1 MINKTLKIVL
11 LGIFVAFSG
20 FSGSAYAAEADNK
33 KTYDLL
39 NLFGEV
45 FERVR
50 SEYVDDT
57 DDQELIESAIS
68 GMLNSLDPH
77 SSYLD
82 KKTFSDMQVRNKGE
96 FGGLGIEVTMENGLV
111 KVISPID
118 DTPAFKAGIKPGD
131 FFTHLD
137 GNPIIGMTLS
147 EAVDQM
153 RGKVGTEIKL
163 TVLREGMDPF
173 DVTIIRAIIK
183 IRTVR
188 SNVVDDIGY
197 VRITQFNAQATA
209 GLEKAFNK
217 FNKEPGAGKLLG
229 LIIDLRSN
237 PGGLLDQAVLISD
250 AFLDSGEIVSI
261 RSKKKPEESQ
271 RFQARKGDISGGIP
285 IVVMING
292 GSASASEIVAGALQ
306 DHGRA
311 IILGTKSFG
320 KGSVQTIQPLSGYG
334 AIKITT
340 SRYYT
345 PSGLSIQSVGIT
357 PDIIVPLA
365 KLESLEPSKLR
376 RERDLRGA
384 LDKDNGQKEDEKKDK
399 EADKKEKDA
408 KNGNGPKI
416 DKDTDAGAD
425 KKDETE
431 DYQLTRARDLIRGIA
446 LYRNMKSSESK

>member
-1 MINKTLKIVL
+1 MKNKNLKIAL
-11 LGIFVAFSG
+11 IGSFVTFFAISNSG
-20 FSGSAYAAEADNK
+20 QAAEVDK
-33 KTYDLL
+33 QKTYDLL

-50 SEYVDDT
+50 SQYVDDT
-57 DDQELIESAIS
+57 DDQKLIESAIS
-68 GMLNSLDPH
+68 GMINSLDPH

-82 KKTFSDMQVRNKGE
+82 QKTFSEMQVHNKGE

-137 GNPIIGMTLS
+137 GEPVIGLTLN
-147 EAVDQM
+147 EAVDKM
-153 RGKVGTEIKL
+153 RGKVGTDIKL
-163 TVLREGMDPF
+163 TVLREGSDPF
-173 DVTIIRAIIK
+173 DVTIIRAVIK

-188 SNVVDDIGY
+188 SSVVDNIGY
-197 VRITQFNAQATA
+197 VRITQFNAQALA
-209 GLEKAFNK
+209 GLEKAFDK
-217 FNKEPGAGKLLG
+217 FNKEPGKGKLRG
-229 LIIDLRSN
+229 LVVDLRSN
-237 PGGLLDQAVLISD
+237 PGGLLDQAVSISD

-271 RFQARKGDISGGIP
+271 RFQAKKGDISGGIP

-311 IILGTKSFG
+311 ILLGTKSFG
-320 KGSVQTIQPLSGYG
+320 KGSVQTIQPLTGYG

-345 PSGLSIQSVGIT
+345 PSGRSIQSVGIT

-365 KLESLEPSKLR
+365 KLEPIEQSKLR

-384 LDKDNGQKEDEKKDK
+384 LDKDNGKTKDQKESEKTKTAPNGANDNSEATDESI
-399 EADKKEKDA
+399 DA
-408 KNGNGPKI
+408 N
-416 DKDTDAGAD
+416 
-425 KKDETE
+425 
-431 DYQLTRARDLIRGIA
+431 DYQLSRAFDLIRGIT
-446 LYRNMKSSESK
+446 LFQEMKTSERK

>member
-1 MINKTLKIVL
+1 MKNKKLKIAL
-11 LGIFVAFSG
+11 IGSFVSFFAISNNG
-20 FSGSAYAAEADNK
+20 YAAPDDNQ

-57 DDQELIESAIS
+57 EDQKLIESAIS
-68 GMLNSLDPH
+68 GMINSLDPH

-82 KKTFSDMQVRNKGE
+82 EKTFSEMQVHNKGE
-96 FGGLGIEVTMENGLV
+96 FGGLGIEVTMENGLI

-137 GNPIIGMTLS
+137 GEPVIGLTLN
-147 EAVDQM
+147 EAVDKM
-153 RGKVGTEIKL
+153 RGKVGTDIKL
-163 TVLREGMDPF
+163 TVLREGSDPF
-173 DVTIIRAIIK
+173 DVTITRAVIK

-188 SNVVDDIGY
+188 SSVVDDIGY
-197 VRITQFNAQATA
+197 VRITQFNAQAMA
-209 GLEKAFNK
+209 GLEKAFEK
-217 FNKEPGAGKLLG
+217 FDKKPGKGKLRG
-229 LIIDLRSN
+229 LVIDLRSN
-237 PGGLLDQAVLISD
+237 PGGLLDQAVSISD

-271 RFQARKGDISGGIP
+271 RFQAKKGDLSGGIP

-311 IILGTKSFG
+311 ILLGTKSFG
-320 KGSVQTIQPLSGYG
+320 KGSVQTIQPLTGYG

-345 PSGLSIQSVGIT
+345 PSGRSIQSVGIT

-365 KLESLEPSKLR
+365 KLEPIEQSKLR
-376 RERDLRGA
+376 REKDLRGA
-384 LDKDNGQKEDEKKDK
+384 LDKDNGNNGKTT
-399 EADKKEKDA
+399 DKKETDKPKSEPNDGDSNGEAADESIDA
-408 KNGNGPKI
+408 N
-416 DKDTDAGAD
+416 
-425 KKDETE
+425 
-431 DYQLTRARDLIRGIA
+431 DYQLSRAFDLIRGIT
-446 LYRNMKSSESK
+446 LYKEMKTSERK

>member
-1 MINKTLKIVL
+1 MKNKIIKITL

-20 FSGSAYAAEADNK
+20 FSNPSYGAETDSK
-33 KTYDLL
+33 KTYELL

-50 SEYVDDT
+50 SEYVDET
-57 DDQELIESAIS
+57 DDQKLIESAIS
-68 GMLNSLDPH
+68 GMLNALDPH
-77 SSYLD
+77 SNYLD
-82 KKTFSDMQVRNKGE
+82 EKTFSEMQVHNKGE

-131 FFTHLD
+131 LFSHLD
-137 GNPIIGMTLS
+137 GNPVIGMTLS
-147 EAVDQM
+147 EAVEQM
-153 RGKVGTEIKL
+153 RGKVGTDIVL
-163 TVLREGMDPF
+163 TVLREGVDPF
-173 DVTIIRAIIK
+173 DVTITRAIIK

-188 SNVVDDIGY
+188 SSLHDDIGY
-197 VRITQFNAQATA
+197 VRITQFNAQALA
-209 GLEKAFNK
+209 GLEKAFRK
-217 FNKEPGAGKLLG
+217 FDKEPGKGKLRG
-229 LIIDLRSN
+229 LVVDLRSN
-237 PGGLLDQAVLISD
+237 PGGLLDQAVSISD

-261 RSKKKPEESQ
+261 GSKKKPDQSQ
-271 RFQARKGDISGGIP
+271 RFHARKGDISGGIP

-334 AIKITT
+334 AIKLTT

-345 PSGLSIQSVGIT
+345 PSGRSIQSVGIT
-357 PDIIVPLA
+357 PDINVPLA
-365 KLESLEPSKLR
+365 KLESLEPAKLR

-384 LDKDNGQKEDEKKDK
+384 LDKDNGTKDDAK
-399 EADKKEKDA
+399 NAKDA
-408 KNGNGPKI
+408 KDTE
-416 DKDTDAGAD
+416 DKDSENKDD
-425 KKDETE
+425 KPD
-431 DYQLTRARDLIRGIA
+431 DYQLNRALDLIRGIT
-446 LYRNMKSSESK
+446 LFQDMKSSERN

>member
-1 MINKTLKIVL
+1 MINKTIKIVL
-11 LGIFVAFSG
+11 LSTFIAFSS
-20 FSGSAYAAEADNK
+20 FTSSVYAAETDSK
-33 KTYDLL
+33 KTYELL

-50 SEYVDDT
+50 SQYVDDT

-82 KKTFSDMQVRNKGE
+82 KKTFSEMQVRNKGE

-137 GNPIIGMTLS
+137 GNPIIGMTLN

-153 RGKVGTEIKL
+153 RGKVGTDIKL

-173 DVTIIRAIIK
+173 DVTITRAIIK

-188 SNVVDDIGY
+188 SNVVDNIGY
-197 VRITQFNAQATA
+197 IRITQFNAQAMA

-217 FNKEPGAGKLLG
+217 FNKEPGKGKLLG
-229 LIIDLRSN
+229 LIVDLRSN
-237 PGGLLDQAVLISD
+237 PGGLLDQAVSISD

-345 PSGLSIQSVGIT
+345 PSGRSIQSVGIT

-384 LDKDNGQKEDEKKDK
+384 LDKDNGQKEDKKEDDK
-399 EADKKEKDA
+399 EKAA
-408 KNGNGPKI
+408 KNGNGPNG
-416 DKDTDAGAD
+416 DKDGDKSTDKADD
-425 KKDETE
+425 KKDETK
-431 DYQLTRARDLIRGIA
+431 DYQLTRARDLIRGIS
-446 LYRNMKSSESK
+446 LYKGMKSSENK